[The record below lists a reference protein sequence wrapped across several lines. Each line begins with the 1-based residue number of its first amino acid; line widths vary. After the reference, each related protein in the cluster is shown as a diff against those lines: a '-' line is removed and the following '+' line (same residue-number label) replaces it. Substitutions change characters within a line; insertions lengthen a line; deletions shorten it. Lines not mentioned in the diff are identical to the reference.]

1 MKKNIYICMA
11 LSVIMVASC
20 SKNETVAPLS
30 TSDVEQVSVKHY
42 LGEHF
47 GGGIIFY
54 LNSSGKHGLIA
65 APGDLDEPSSWSR
78 KDTLNNA
85 KNTAL
90 GAGAGNSYRIVKT
103 QGFPE
108 YEEDTYAA
116 LECME
121 FMLNGYQDWY
131 LPSKDELNELY
142 QQKDIIGGFRPYSY
156 WSSSERDASNA
167 WFQNFSNGK
176 QHLQLKTAGYA
187 LRPVRRF

>member
-1 MKKNIYICMA
+1 
-11 LSVIMVASC
+11 
-20 SKNETVAPLS
+20 
-30 TSDVEQVSVKHY
+30 VEQVSVKHY

>member
-1 MKKNIYICMA
+1 MKKYFYYILILSITLSFSCRKDATVSTFSTVETDHA
-11 LSVIMVASC
+11 LA
-20 SKNETVAPLS
+20 
-30 TSDVEQVSVKHY
+30 KHY
-42 LGEHF
+42 IGEHF

-54 LNSSGKHGLIA
+54 LNQSGNHGLIA
-65 APGDLDEPSSWSR
+65 APADLEEPASWSR
-78 KDTLNNA
+78 KDTLNKA
-85 KNTAL
+85 KNTAI

-103 QGFPE
+103 QGYPV

-142 QQKDIIGGFRPYSY
+142 KQQNIIGGFRPYSY
-156 WSSSERDASNA
+156 WSSSEKDVSTA
-167 WFQNFSNGK
+167 WFQNFSNG
-176 QHLQLKTAGYA
+176 QQLLEIKTAGYA